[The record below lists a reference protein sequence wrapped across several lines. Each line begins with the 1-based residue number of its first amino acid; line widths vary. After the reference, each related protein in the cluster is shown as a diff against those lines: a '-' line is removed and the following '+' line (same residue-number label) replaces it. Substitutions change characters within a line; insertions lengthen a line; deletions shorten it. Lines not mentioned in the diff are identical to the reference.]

1 MLYYYQANNFGD
13 DLNPWL
19 WPRLAPELV
28 EERSDRLFLGIGTIL
43 NRKIPAGPRK
53 FVFGTGWD
61 GERPVRMGPEWR
73 IHGVRGPLTAA
84 GLGLPAETALSDPGL
99 LVRRFVKRPPGATGR
114 GVAFMPHHCSV
125 GAVEWKPL
133 CEARGLAYID
143 PEQPVDKVL
152 PAIDGCR
159 VLLAEA
165 MHGAIVADALGVPWI
180 PVRISGRIN
189 EFKWRDWCS
198 SLGLTCRPV
207 RLPPLHARLP
217 TGMAGLRRRWK
228 RTLAPTPL
236 GKEKWKQLPERAST
250 ADEIERGMDSLAA
263 LPPRCDPQLSDRSR
277 LDEAEARQLESLERL
292 RREWREMP

>member
-217 TGMAGLRRRWK
+217 TGMSRTPAALEAGAGPDAPRK
-228 RTLAPTPL
+228 RKVETAARTGEHGGRDRAGDGLSR
-236 GKEKWKQLPERAST
+236 RASP
-250 ADEIERGMDSLAA
+250 ALRPAIERSVPA
-263 LPPRCDPQLSDRSR
+263 RRSR
-277 LDEAEARQLESLERL
+277 GPAIGVAGATAS
-292 RREWREMP
+292 